1 MEGTVA
7 LLAIGTEHIDR
18 LVGKLDAEPSGVLLD
33 IVIAR
38 HLVPHVEQVLLIVVA
53 HLDVAR
59 AHARRT
65 HDDVE
70 TMSLGLVRNLEI
82 ELVEIAD
89 QSLLREVLYVRLATH
104 LVAVRVDGLVARSLE
119 TLGRDIGIVGPAWV
133 EVQTEDIAP
142 RTLGSVGDCCEK
154 TVEIV
159 DTFIN
164 ILITVLI
171 DIDPMTI
178 GETVAAEVW
187 TRRIHHTM

>member
-1 MEGTVA
+1 M
-7 LLAIGTEHIDR
+7 
-18 LVGKLDAEPSGVLLD
+18 
-33 IVIAR
+33 AR
-38 HLVPHVEQVLLIVVA
+38 HLIPHVEQVLLVIVA
-53 HLDVAR
+53 HLDIAR
-59 AHARRT
+59 THAWRT

-70 TMSLGLVRNLEI
+70 SMTLCLLSNLEI

-133 EVQTEDIAP
+133 EVQAEDIAP
-142 RTLGSVGDCCEK
+142 RTLRSVGDCREK
-154 TVEIV
+154 MVELV

-164 ILITVLI
+164 ILVAVLI